1 MLNKS
6 SGHIN
11 DFPVDLVRVLAIVM
25 VLLFHAAGEPRLV
38 IDIMAPEEILRW
50 WTSNVYLSL
59 ASPCIALFVLLAGFL
74 LLQQSKVN
82 EPLRVFFRKRWM
94 RIGPPFIFWGFIY
107 FLWRFLVNGETFTW
121 SAVLQGVLMG
131 PYVHFW
137 FLYLLVGIFL
147 ITPVFRVL
155 AAHAN
160 WRILKYFG
168 VLWFAGTALV
178 YLFFLFEPFSLNAN
192 VFLLWGWAGYYF
204 VGICLINVR
213 LRKSILY
220 SMVILGYLW
229 AILGTYLVVGNAGE
243 QFSKYFYDSFSV
255 NVMAISIAL
264 FLVFSQISPQK
275 VVSRFP
281 RANRLIR
288 LISLNT
294 LPIYLFHMIV
304 LETLQKGYLGFKISV
319 TTMNP
324 IFEIPFLTLIALF
337 ICLGVLTPLKK
348 IPYLGR
354 VIG

>member
-1 MLNKS
+1 
-6 SGHIN
+6 
-11 DFPVDLVRVLAIVM
+11 
-25 VLLFHAAGEPRLV
+25 
-38 IDIMAPEEILRW
+38 
-50 WTSNVYLSL
+50 
-59 ASPCIALFVLLAGFL
+59 
-74 LLQQSKVN
+74 
-82 EPLRVFFRKRWM
+82 
-94 RIGPPFIFWGFIY
+94 
-107 FLWRFLVNGETFTW
+107 
-121 SAVLQGVLMG
+121 MG

-137 FLYLLVGIFL
+137 FLYLLVGLFL

-178 YLFFLFEPFSLNAN
+178 YLLFLFEPFSLNAN
-192 VFLLWGWAGYYF
+192 VFLLWGWVGYYF
-204 VGICLINVR
+204 LGICLTNVR
-213 LRKSILY
+213 LHRSILY
-220 SMVILGYLW
+220 SILIGGYLW
-229 AILGTYLVVGNAGE
+229 TVLGTYLVVGSVGE

-255 NVMAISIAL
+255 NVMAVSIAL
-264 FLVFSQISPQK
+264 FLVLSQISPQEIA
-275 VVSRFP
+275 SRFP
-281 RANRLIR
+281 RASRLIR

-304 LETLQKGYLGFKISV
+304 LETLQKGYLGFKISI